1 MGSWAIM
8 ALNAALA
15 VSCCFVVA
23 RIVTEIGAEA
33 LEPLALEAPRPR
45 RSPEEAQ
52 QSLAAMPALILER
65 NFFGAQLAGEVQVA
79 EIEIQEPLT
88 ATKLPLRLLGTAAA
102 TDLRR
107 SRAAIE
113 DEKTR
118 DHMVVGVGDRL
129 EGHSR
134 VRVEA
139 IERTRVILDNAGRRE
154 ELALHEGEP
163 VRPRPAARPTPRPSR
178 RAARANRV
186 NDRLEALAGD
196 DGQGLSRL
204 LSQARIVPH
213 YVEGEMLGMKI
224 DAIQANSLFE
234 RAGLE
239 NGDVIVE
246 VNGIVI
252 DRPESASAIF
262 DELASAEAIDIAALR
277 GDSPIN
283 MSADADD
290 LMEQE

>member
-15 VSCCFVVA
+15 VGCSFVVA
-23 RIVTEIGAEA
+23 RIVTAVGAEA
-33 LEPLALEAPRPR
+33 LEPVPTPTLARHTTESD
-45 RSPEEAQ
+45 SPIR
-52 QSLAAMPALILER
+52 AALPSAILDR
-65 NFFGAQLAGEVQVA
+65 NLFGAQLAGEVQIV
-79 EIEIQEPLT
+79 EQKIEEPLT
-88 ATKLPLRLLGTAAA
+88 VTKLPLRLLGTAAA
-102 TDLRR
+102 SDDRI

-113 DEKTR
+113 DEKTKK
-118 DHMVVGVGDRL
+118 HMVVAVGDPL
-129 EGHSR
+129 EGYAR
-134 VRVEA
+134 VRVDA
-139 IERTRVILDNAGRRE
+139 IERTRVILDNDGRPE
-154 ELALHEGEP
+154 ELALFEDQ
-163 VRPRPAARPTPRPSR
+163 PRPARPARSAARTPR
-178 RAARANRV
+178 RAPPRAERV
-186 NDRLEALAGD
+186 NDRLKALAGD

-213 YVEGEMLGMKI
+213 YIDGEMMGMRI
-224 DAIQANSLFE
+224 DAIQSGSLFE

-262 DELASAEAIDIAALR
+262 DELASAEAIEIAALR
-277 GDSPIN
+277 GDAPIN
-283 MSADADD
+283 VSAVADE